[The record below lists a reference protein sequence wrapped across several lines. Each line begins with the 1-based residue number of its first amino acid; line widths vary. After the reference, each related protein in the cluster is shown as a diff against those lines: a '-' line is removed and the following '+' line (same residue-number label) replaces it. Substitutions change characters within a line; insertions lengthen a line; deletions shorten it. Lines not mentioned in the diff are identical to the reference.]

1 MEIKH
6 EHIQCVLLAWAA
18 EVGQAH
24 AAEAITAEYTRQA
37 APRCRWW
44 LATRNNQQN
53 IFHRWLDGSTPQRRA
68 KIRELLP
75 AILAV
80 LPRSIRHRLSIY
92 DTIER
97 RALLAARTRWAR
109 LLMPMMTRWKRYFR
123 KSCSTPLLIHRS
135 FTNPEATMRI
145 SRDISASDLISRMK
159 NAMVNVVPGAPV
171 EQRTDMIRHEIP
183 RRTRAH
189 SDSFALLAVSRG
201 LSARRLQRRK
211 RTEPPGV
218 RS

>member
-24 AAEAITAEYTRQA
+24 AAEAITAKYTRQGGA
-37 APRCRWW
+37 ALPLVAGNTW
-44 LATRNNQQN
+44 NNQQN

-97 RALLAARTRWAR
+97 RALLAAQDA
-109 LLMPMMTRWKRYFR
+109 LGAA
-123 KSCSTPLLIHRS
+123 IDAHDDAV
-135 FTNPEATMRI
+135 EALFQKVMQH
-145 SRDISASDLISRMK
+145 A
-159 NAMVNVVPGAPV
+159 AA
-171 EQRTDMIRHEIP
+171 
-183 RRTRAH
+183 
-189 SDSFALLAVSRG
+189 DSPKFH
-201 LSARRLQRRK
+201 
-211 RTEPPGV
+211 
-218 RS
+218 

>member
-24 AAEAITAEYTRQA
+24 AAEAITAKYIRLGGGALPLVPGNT
-37 APRCRWW
+37 W
-44 LATRNNQQN
+44 NNQQN

-97 RALLAARTRWAR
+97 RALLAAQDA
-109 LLMPMMTRWKRYFR
+109 L
-123 KSCSTPLLIHRS
+123 
-135 FTNPEATMRI
+135 
-145 SRDISASDLISRMK
+145 
-159 NAMVNVVPGAPV
+159 GAAIDAHDDAV
-171 EQRTDMIRHEIP
+171 ESLFKKVMQH
-183 RRTRAH
+183 AAA
-189 SDSFALLAVSRG
+189 DSPKFH
-201 LSARRLQRRK
+201 
-211 RTEPPGV
+211 
-218 RS
+218 